1 MMNATVCCNKVSGEL
16 SAISSKSI
24 AHRLLIG
31 SAFCDKPTQIHC
43 DTVNRDILA
52 TARCLSAMGA
62 DIEYK
67 NQVFNVTPIK
77 ERSSD
82 ILDCDES
89 GTTLRMLLPIAC
101 AIGGTWRF
109 IMKGR
114 LPERPLSPLKEE
126 LEAHGI
132 TFEYPSYGEL
142 VVNGKLECGSYS
154 IRADVS
160 SQFIS
165 GLLFALCLLDG
176 KSTLTI
182 TGKVESA
189 MYIQM
194 TLDTLISLGA
204 DITKANNVFTVNA
217 SPLMSL
223 EAPYVEGDWSN
234 AAFPLCAGA
243 LNGSVT
249 LYNVNPASVQ
259 GDVRILELLKK
270 FGADVSVSDDNR
282 SVTVSHK

>member
-1 MMNATVCCNKVSGEL
+1 MMMNATVCCNKVSGEL

-31 SAFCDKPTQIHC
+31 SAFCDKATQIRC

-52 TARCLSAMGA
+52 TVRCLTAMGA

-67 NQVFNVTPIK
+67 KRIFNITPIK

-89 GTTLRMLLPIAC
+89 GTTMRMLLPVAC
-101 AIGGTWRF
+101 ALGGAWRF
-109 IMKGR
+109 VMHGR

-132 TFEYPSYGEL
+132 TFEYPTYGEL
-142 VVNGKLECGSYS
+142 VVSGKLKCGSYS
-154 IRADVS
+154 IRGDVS

-165 GLLFALCLLDG
+165 GLLFALSLLDG
-176 KSTLTI
+176 ESTLTV
-182 TGKVESA
+182 TGNIESV

-194 TLDTLISLGA
+194 TLDALISLGA
-204 DITKANNVFTVNA
+204 DITQKNNVFTVKA
-217 SPLMSL
+217 KPLISL
-223 EAPYVEGDWSN
+223 EAPCVEGDWSN

-249 LYNVNPASVQ
+249 LHNINPASNQ
-259 GDVRILELLKK
+259 GDVHILELLKK
-270 FGADVSVSDDNR
+270 SVQM
-282 SVTVSHK
+282 